1 MLMADSRGAWKPGLA
16 AGYCLLLAVL
26 LLAPTIERSQPVH
39 THDDAAGALFNSECP
54 LAALAA
60 FHGASPLPSAPSATG
75 ATHTS
80 SVHAPCPG
88 DGPSVEPVQHSD
100 TRAPPTQ
107 PA

>member
-1 MLMADSRGAWKPGLA
+1 MTRSRSAWKASLS
-16 AGYCLLLAVL
+16 AGYCILLAVL
-26 LLAPTIERSQPVH
+26 SLTPAIAGSQPVH
-39 THDDAAGALFNSECP
+39 THQDAAGALFNSECP

-80 SVHAPCPG
+80 SVQAPGPCE
-88 DGPSVEPVQHSD
+88 GPSVEPVRHSD
-100 TRAPPTQ
+100 TRAPPPQ

>member
-1 MLMADSRGAWKPGLA
+1 MLMIAWWCAWKPGLA
-16 AGYCLLLAVL
+16 VGYGILLAVL
-26 LLAPTIERSQPVH
+26 SLTQTIERSQPVH

-80 SVHAPCPG
+80 SVHAPCPC

>member
-80 SVHAPCPG
+80 SVHAPCPC